1 MPGTVEAAPARES
14 EHNHDDV
21 PIPSGADASPG
32 EAMQSDV
39 SPVPEIATTPAGTDQ
54 SPGNAPAPA
63 PSRDLAASRY
73 YDAATIAAADRD
85 LRREHG
91 GMTFSQI
98 FFNIAEYQARRG
110 GDGYRWDGEAWIGGD
125 INRLP
130 LKSEGDGTFGKS
142 SGQIEVQAL
151 YSRALDPYW
160 NLQAG
165 VRYDLKRNPSR
176 TYAAIGIEGLAPY
189 WFNVEGTIFLSDSG
203 GCIWPRR
210 GLVRSTRGAV
220 CRASAVHRSEFRSAG
235 RCA

>member
-1 MPGTVEAAPARES
+1 M
-14 EHNHDDV
+14 
-21 PIPSGADASPG
+21 
-32 EAMQSDV
+32 
-39 SPVPEIATTPAGTDQ
+39 
-54 SPGNAPAPA
+54 
-63 PSRDLAASRY
+63 
-73 YDAATIAAADRD
+73 
-85 LRREHG
+85 
-91 GMTFSQI
+91 
-98 FFNIAEYQARRG
+98 
-110 GDGYRWDGEAWIGGD
+110 
-125 INRLP
+125 LP
-130 LKSEGDGTFGKS
+130 LRPLR
-142 SGQIEVQAL
+142 EVQAL

-220 CRASAVHRSEFRSAG
+220 CRASAAHRSEFRSAG